1 MKQKRMKSNFRGEKI
16 RVVKNRSHSNPDKY
30 YETIQWGNGDLTCN
44 CRGWILPK
52 NGNPRTCRHVKS
64 LEQRLSSRVKHH
76 SVPLQGNP
84 VASSGHSHESRIPI
98 GEISHDGKSWEPC
111 FPEGRLYT
119 PPVVTPK
126 KYYRMIRV
134 AE

>member
-1 MKQKRMKSNFRGEKI
+1 MKPMKSNFRGEKI

-64 LEQRLSSRVKHH
+64 LEQRLSSRVKHY
-76 SVPLQGNP
+76 SVPLQG
-84 VASSGHSHESRIPI
+84 GH
-98 GEISHDGKSWEPC
+98 KSWEPC
-111 FPEGRLYT
+111 FPEERLYT